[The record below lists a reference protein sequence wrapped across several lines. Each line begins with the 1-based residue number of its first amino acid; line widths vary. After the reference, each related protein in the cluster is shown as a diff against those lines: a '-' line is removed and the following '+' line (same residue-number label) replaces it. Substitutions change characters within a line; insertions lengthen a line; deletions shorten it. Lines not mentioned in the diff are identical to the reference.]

1 MLFEKKIKEI
11 YLKKICC
18 RYDDM
23 GLARYFTHND
33 FEGLCAERFSFE
45 GRGGNTLNG
54 AFYFY
59 KGYRE
64 DKIVVF
70 DHGMGGGHL
79 SYMREIE
86 RLCRAGCRVFSYDH
100 TGCMTSGGEGT
111 GGFAGSLD
119 DLDRCIK
126 ALKEKFGG
134 GMAFSVIGHSWGGYS
149 ALNIASLHRDIESIV
164 AISGFSSVKRM
175 LDGVFNAYAPKIM
188 ALEEKNGV
196 PTLYADAAVSLKD
209 YNGRAL
215 VIHSADDKVVSA
227 KKHFFYLKKE
237 LAPNLNVRFM
247 LVNGKAHNPNYTEDA
262 VKYLA
267 YYVKTL
273 TKRLKKGMPASEE
286 QRAEFVASFDWMRM
300 TEQDEAVWESIIAV
314 LN

>member
-1 MLFEKKIKEI
+1 MLFENKIKEM
-11 YLKKICC
+11 YLQKICC

-23 GLARYFTHND
+23 GLARYFTHKD
-33 FEGLCAERFSFE
+33 FDGLRAEGFSFKGME
-45 GRGGNTLNG
+45 GHTLNG

-59 KGYRE
+59 DGYRG
-64 DKIVVF
+64 DKVVVF

-86 RLCRAGCRVFSYDH
+86 RLCRAGYRVFSYDH
-100 TGCMTSGGEGT
+100 TGCMTSGGENT
-111 GGFAGSLD
+111 GGFARSLD

-126 ALKEKFGG
+126 ALKGKFGE

-149 ALNIASLHRDIESIV
+149 TLNIASLHPEIESIV
-164 AISGFSSVKRM
+164 AISGFASVKRM
-175 LDGVFNAYAPKIM
+175 LDGVFSIYAPKIM
-188 ALEEKNGV
+188 ELEERNGI
-196 PTLYADAAVSLKD
+196 PTLSADAAASLAD

-227 KKHFFYLKKE
+227 KKHFFHLRKE
-237 LAPNLNVRFM
+237 LALNPNVRFM

-262 VKYLA
+262 VRYLA

-273 TKRLKKGMPASEE
+273 TKRLKKGTLATEE
-286 QRAEFVASFDWMRM
+286 QSAEFVDSFDWMRM
-300 TEQDEAVWESIIAV
+300 TEQDETVWNAIIAV
-314 LN
+314 LG